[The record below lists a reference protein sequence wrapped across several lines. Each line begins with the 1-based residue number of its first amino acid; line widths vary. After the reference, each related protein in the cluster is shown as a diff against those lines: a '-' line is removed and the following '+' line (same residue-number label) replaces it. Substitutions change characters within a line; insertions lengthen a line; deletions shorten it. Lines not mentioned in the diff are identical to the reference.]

1 MIFDEDAK
9 RFSGER
15 RAFATN
21 GAGITA
27 DPNVKNE
34 SGALGFS
41 PACKNHNLTPKK
53 SEKKK
58 PTKNQGL
65 SLDSWSLGSRASD
78 HPKIWMDGKV
88 TEVHFPGMGITGA
101 RHW

>member
-15 RAFATN
+15 RVFATN

-34 SGALGFS
+34 ARALGFS

-58 PTKNQGL
+58 KHKNQGFA
-65 SLDSWSLGSRASD
+65 LDS
-78 HPKIWMDGKV
+78 
-88 TEVHFPGMGITGA
+88 
-101 RHW
+101 

>member
-15 RAFATN
+15 RVFATN

-34 SGALGFS
+34 ARTLGFS

-58 PTKNQGL
+58 NHKNQGFA
-65 SLDSWSLGSRASD
+65 LDS
-78 HPKIWMDGKV
+78 
-88 TEVHFPGMGITGA
+88 
-101 RHW
+101 

>member
-15 RAFATN
+15 RVFATN

-34 SGALGFS
+34 ARALGFS

-53 SEKKK
+53 S
-58 PTKNQGL
+58 
-65 SLDSWSLGSRASD
+65 
-78 HPKIWMDGKV
+78 
-88 TEVHFPGMGITGA
+88 
-101 RHW
+101 

>member
-15 RAFATN
+15 RVFATN

-34 SGALGFS
+34 ARALGFS

-58 PTKNQGL
+58 KTQKSGICLGL
-65 SLDSWSLGSRASD
+65 MKLR
-78 HPKIWMDGKV
+78 
-88 TEVHFPGMGITGA
+88 
-101 RHW
+101 

>member
-15 RAFATN
+15 RVFATN

-34 SGALGFS
+34 ARALGFS

-58 PTKNQGL
+58 KKNTKNRDL
-65 SLDSWSLGSRASD
+65 PWTHEA
-78 HPKIWMDGKV
+78 
-88 TEVHFPGMGITGA
+88 
-101 RHW
+101 